1 MATPLDVGLVNNF
14 SIIFPFLLV
23 LVVIY
28 GVASFTK
35 LFGDNKTMHA
45 LIALVLAISLMF
57 SDTAREVINVMAPWF
72 VLLFIFTV
80 FMILA
85 FKVFGT
91 SNEDIM
97 GVLKNKEF
105 NYIIW
110 WVASIA
116 IVIGLGSLSY
126 VTFGEGQTPEAA
138 GLVGNVTYEG
148 DVSGKGTNAFFKV
161 ITHPKILGL
170 ALILLIGAFTIQKL
184 AGTSSTGSSNGGK
197 H

>member
-1 MATPLDVGLVNNF
+1 MATPLDVGLVKNF

-91 SNEDIM
+91 SNDDIM

-110 WVASIA
+110 WVVSIA
-116 IVIGLGSLSY
+116 LVIGLGSLSY

-138 GLVGNVTYEG
+138 GLVGNVTYDGE
-148 DVSGKGTNAFFKV
+148 VSGKGTNTFFKV
-161 ITHPKILGL
+161 ITHPKILGM

-184 AGTSSTGSSNGGK
+184 AGASPTGGGNSK